1 MRGGCADFVRTPALQ
16 EAGSFVI
23 SHIYTLVSIN
33 EVLPKSFFENQTQT
47 EDKTFAPSLTGG
59 RHGEPRPCVGEESV
73 LLEVQL
79 ANPGPPPLIE
89 VQALPPVLHPPPQ
102 GLGRG

>member
-1 MRGGCADFVRTPALQ
+1 MCALQ

-47 EDKTFAPSLTGG
+47 EDETFAPSLTGG

-79 ANPGPPPLIE
+79 ANPGPPPHRGPGS
-89 VQALPPVLHPPPQ
+89 ATCPSPPPQ